1 MEFQLVEFELK
12 SSKRRNS
19 DSTVLVTV
27 TPRRHTGDC
36 GRRRAS
42 TRRPSRVSAALHL
55 ADASNLPASSRSS
68 PPSPSS
74 SSSGARSSRVTVA
87 RRTSHCS
94 PPRLVSSRP
103 ELRNLAPKLVHPST
117 SAAVPYPGRIGLAPS
132 SDRRSPSPFPP
143 SSAPLRRAPSPR
155 SPPPKIDP
163 R

>member
-12 SSKRRNS
+12 SFKRRNS
-19 DSTVLVTV
+19 AS
-27 TPRRHTGDC
+27 PARHC
-36 GRRRAS
+36 AA
-42 TRRPSRVSAALHL
+42 RRPYRQLCSSAPLHASAVDDPRTPCCASLSGRSAVSRFS
-55 ADASNLPASSRSS
+55 SLPSS
-68 PPSPSS
+68 SS

-87 RRTSHCS
+87 RRTGHCS
-94 PPRLVSSRP
+94 PPRLDSSRP